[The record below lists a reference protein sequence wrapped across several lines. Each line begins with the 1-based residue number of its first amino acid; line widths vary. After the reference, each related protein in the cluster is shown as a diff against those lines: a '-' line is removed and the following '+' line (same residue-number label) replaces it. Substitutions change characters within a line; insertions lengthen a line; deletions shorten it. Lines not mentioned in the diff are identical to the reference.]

1 MPELK
6 DAFYYSD
13 GQTPESSNQIVH
25 QMFSGADSCKHREQH
40 LRNAVIFL
48 QSYPL
53 WKELG
58 EFATQTANVRL
69 PYFTVIEIN
78 VTEQSWIVDRPNC

>member
-1 MPELK
+1 M
-6 DAFYYSD
+6 
-13 GQTPESSNQIVH
+13 QTH
-25 QMFSGADSCKHREQH
+25 AHREQH

-53 WKELG
+53 WKEQG